1 MIEEL
6 FKKLLAPKPTSNMS
20 GFQFSDL
27 LNNDRWRTAQR
38 DSYSP
43 KRGELAVEGDPF
55 SGVDYR
61 QYVPRKNVTEK
72 VTTGDDGRKT
82 SVVTTAYEEPG
93 DIYGPYPL
101 KDRQFRPDD
110 GMGANSSYSPPS
122 FTTRGTYDE
131 EGPAMGSYAP
141 PTMRGIYDE
150 EGPALGYRGPV
161 MTSGNPFGYPQHAT
175 IKGPPRY
182 TDVNQ
187 EMPGAQYSMRYTTDE
202 EGPGMGSY
210 APWSDRAGARPPMEI
225 PQSYGP
231 AGQIAHRMQ
240 PSGYRRPVRQT
251 SATTYPYNTV
261 PQADVGLIPI
271 TTQNTPQPPRVPL
284 SYNQQSQLDRFPY
297 SGMAPMSDAD
307 KVRMLELLLL
317 ERND

>member
-6 FKKLLAPKPTSNMS
+6 KKLFAPKPTSNMS

-27 LNNDRWRTAQR
+27 FDNNRWETRKKAME
-38 DSYSP
+38 DVAP
-43 KRGELAVEGDPF
+43 KRQGDD
-55 SGVDYR
+55 VYYR
-61 QYVPRKNVTEK
+61 QYMPRKDVTEK
-72 VTTGDDGRKT
+72 ETIGDDGRRTKT
-82 SVVTTAYEEPG
+82 IVSKFIDPG
-93 DIYGPYPL
+93 ETYGFPL
-101 KDRQFRPDD
+101 NDRQFRPDD

-122 FTTRGTYDE
+122 LPYERLADINKSRFTPGRFMPSTFAEEGPAMASYAPPTMRGTYDE
-131 EGPAMGSYAP
+131 EGPGMASYAP
-141 PTMRGIYDE
+141 PTMR
-150 EGPALGYRGPV
+150 
-161 MTSGNPFGYPQHAT
+161 
-175 IKGPPRY
+175 
-182 TDVNQ
+182 NQ
-187 EMPGAQYSMRYTTDE
+187 FAE

-210 APWSDRAGARPPMEI
+210 APWSDRAGARPPMERGPYSMRGSFAEDGPGQRSI

-251 SATTYPYNTV
+251 SATTYPYNMV

-271 TTQNTPQPPRVPL
+271 STQNTPQPTRVPL

-307 KVRMLELLLL
+307 KMRMLELLLL